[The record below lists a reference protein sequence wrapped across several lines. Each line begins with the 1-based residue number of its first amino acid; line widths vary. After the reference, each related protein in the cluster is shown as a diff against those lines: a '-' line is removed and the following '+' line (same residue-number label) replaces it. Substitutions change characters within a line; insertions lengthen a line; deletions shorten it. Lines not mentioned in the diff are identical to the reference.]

1 MNIKQDMQTA
11 KTWGFK
17 VPCVSSFLS
26 PPLCP
31 QTPGIGQRLRVDFTL
46 TKIMTRTQ
54 KKINQKGNYYCKG
67 CPAFLLG
74 LVRIT

>member
-31 QTPGIGQRLRVDFTL
+31 QTPGIGQRLRVDLTL
-46 TKIMTRTQ
+46 PKDN
-54 KKINQKGNYYCKG
+54 KNNDKNPKENQPEGK
-67 CPAFLLG
+67 LL
-74 LVRIT
+74 L